1 MERDDIIEYSLN
13 QDANGNAIPLHDEEA
28 GKGIRKKIWKVTLL
42 LTIITVVEVGM
53 GAYIKQGTSIW
64 PIVKWSFVVMT
75 LVKAAYI
82 VLVFMHLGDEKKS
95 MKYVILVPYIMFVL
109 YLIFIAL
116 TEALAV
122 GNSWFTYG

>member
-28 GKGIRKKIWKVTLL
+28 GKGIRKKILKVTLL